1 MYIYVPHVT
10 LNKFHLNKRLIL
22 NRCTSIF
29 PKSPLEKVHKWC
41 NTSATLRMRYQLQ
54 AGHVFISI
62 FTAFDKRESDAYRL
76 RQVQKNQA
84 RESQDK

>member
-1 MYIYVPHVT
+1 
-10 LNKFHLNKRLIL
+10 
-22 NRCTSIF
+22 
-29 PKSPLEKVHKWC
+29 
-41 NTSATLRMRYQLQ
+41 MRYQLQ